1 LLLSVKIGGKSGFF
15 LLNMVSISANIS
27 TMNWSIIYFNKR
39 VQQEIIQWPVGI
51 YADFLRLVCLMEE
64 HGADL
69 RLPHSRAMGEGLF
82 ELRCK
87 GKEGIGRVFYCTM
100 VGRQIV
106 ILHSFIKKSQKAPAS
121 DVAVARRRLKEVKN
135 G

>member
-1 LLLSVKIGGKSGFF
+1 MSV
-15 LLNMVSISANIS
+15 NWTIS
-27 TMNWSIIYFNKR
+27 YFNGQVRK
-39 VQQEIIQWPVGI
+39 ELSDWPVGL
-51 YADFLRLVCLMEE
+51 YADFLRLVSLMEE

-87 GKEGIGRVFYCTM
+87 GKEGAGHAFYCTM
-100 VGRQIV
+100 IGWRII
-106 ILHSFIKKSQKAPAS
+106 ILHGFIKKTQQTPDPELKI
-121 DVAVARRRLKEVKN
+121 ARRRLKELHR